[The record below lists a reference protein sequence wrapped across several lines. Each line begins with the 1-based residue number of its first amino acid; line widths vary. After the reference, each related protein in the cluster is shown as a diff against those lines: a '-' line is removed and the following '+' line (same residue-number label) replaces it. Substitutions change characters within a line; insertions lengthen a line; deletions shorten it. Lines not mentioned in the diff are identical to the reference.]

1 MPLKSPYIYKK
12 FWKNTL
18 SSNYKLSLI
27 KKRHFGKP
35 NRKNQG
41 ESIKYGHWKN
51 EKHSQLR
58 SENRV
63 DGVALGTLIATLSL
77 LQKFLW
83 CLFFTLQNV
92 ATTVWSFIVTFGGIR
107 NSTRYVLRRP
117 WSISARRKTG
127 PEILFTSLYITP
139 NLFLHF
145 DWCKLVKL
153 LWLKD

>member
-63 DGVALGTLIATLSL
+63 DVFALGTLIPTLSL

-127 PEILFTSLYITP
+127 PEIVFTSLYITP

-153 LWLKD
+153 LWLKG

>member
-63 DGVALGTLIATLSL
+63 DGVALGTLIPTLSL

-83 CLFFTLQNV
+83 CLFFTLENV

-127 PEILFTSLYITP
+127 PEIVFTSLYITP

-153 LWLKD
+153 LWLKG

>member
-63 DGVALGTLIATLSL
+63 DVFALGTLIPTLSL

-92 ATTVWSFIVTFGGIR
+92 ATTVWSLLLRLGESGILPDM
-107 NSTRYVLRRP
+107 SSDVHEVFPL
-117 WSISARRKTG
+117 RKTG
-127 PEILFTSLYITP
+127 PEIVFTSLYIIP
-139 NLFLHF
+139 NLFLNF

-153 LWLKD
+153 LWLKG

>member
-63 DGVALGTLIATLSL
+63 DGFALETLIPTLSL

-127 PEILFTSLYITP
+127 PEIVFTSLYITP
-139 NLFLHF
+139 NLFLNF

-153 LWLKD
+153 LWLKG